1 MDIDNRNM
9 DIIERLEEL
18 RDLMK
23 QKEDWFLLQVAKDEI
38 ELLRKERDGLR
49 EDIEIWKSVFPDIAP
64 ESVQP
69 NRSLLEKEIKNLRE
83 TLMQINIDCDWPE
96 RVEKLARAALKENS

>member
-49 EDIEIWKSVFPDIAP
+49 EALTEIANYQKHGWVNGITDI
-64 ESVQP
+64 
-69 NRSLLEKEIKNLRE
+69 
-83 TLMQINIDCDWPE
+83 
-96 RVEKLARAALKENS
+96 ARAALKDNS

>member
-49 EDIEIWKSVFPDIAP
+49 EEVKHLRNMLAMV
-64 ESVQP
+64 
-69 NRSLLEKEIKNLRE
+69 NLHKNAGYKVK
-83 TLMQINIDCDWPE
+83 TTGFD
-96 RVEKLARAALKENS
+96 AALKEGE